1 MMWTLCYYVLIAA
14 THAAAGNLFV
24 LEGSQT
30 SYAQFRQWHGGHNDT
45 LAFEFST
52 PHQKDA
58 LLLYSDNYQE
68 KEYVQIKLVS
78 NRVMLRYV
86 SCIIFQHCQFM

>member
-1 MMWTLCYYVLIAA
+1 MWLLIKGCISSSSSRRLLLLLLLMMMALTNGL
-14 THAAAGNLFV
+14 V

-52 PHQKDA
+52 KQKDA
-58 LLLYSDNYQE
+58 LLLYTDNHQE
-68 KEYVQIKLVS
+68 NEYVQIKLV
-78 NRVMLRYV
+78 NGNVMLR
-86 SCIIFQHCQFM
+86 